1 MVYCLCNRTL
11 DKKRRNSLTKEI
23 NKEELLVQQEY
34 IEKVKAI
41 NAKREQMPLAHVHSF
56 GCQQN
61 VSDGEKIKGMLAQ
74 MGYGFTPETAF
85 ADLILFNTCAV
96 RENAEDRVFGNIG
109 ALKKLKEK
117 NRNLI
122 IAVGGCMVQQE
133 HIAQRMRKSFP
144 QVDIIFG
151 THVMHSL
158 PQMIYEKLSENR
170 RTLSIPESDG
180 VIAEG
185 LPVIRESKVKAS
197 VPIMYG
203 CNNFCTY
210 CIVPFVRGRERS
222 RRPEEV
228 IAEVKGL
235 INDGYKEILLLGQ
248 NVNSYG
254 KEYDFGFAKLL
265 SELDKI
271 PGKYKLSFMT
281 SHPKDCTHELIDTIA
296 DSRHISYHLH
306 LPVQCGSDRILKE
319 MNRHYD
325 TAHYLELIEYAK
337 KRIPKVALT
346 TDIIVGFPGETYED
360 FLGTVELMKKVRY
373 DSAYTFIYSK
383 REDKGKWFRQ
393 LLDVQ
398 NSIGEKAYERFIG
411 DEVEVLCEGIGRT
424 ADGLMTGHSRHGVIV
439 DFNGTRD
446 MIGKYVTVR
455 IQKALPWAV
464 TGELVSVND

>member
-23 NKEELLVQQEY
+23 NKEELLIQQEY

-151 THVMHSL
+151 THVMHTL

-281 SHPKDCTHELIDTIA
+281 SHPKDCTHEL
-296 DSRHISYHLH
+296 
-306 LPVQCGSDRILKE
+306 
-319 MNRHYD
+319 
-325 TAHYLELIEYAK
+325 
-337 KRIPKVALT
+337 
-346 TDIIVGFPGETYED
+346 
-360 FLGTVELMKKVRY
+360 
-373 DSAYTFIYSK
+373 
-383 REDKGKWFRQ
+383 
-393 LLDVQ
+393 
-398 NSIGEKAYERFIG
+398 
-411 DEVEVLCEGIGRT
+411 
-424 ADGLMTGHSRHGVIV
+424 
-439 DFNGTRD
+439 
-446 MIGKYVTVR
+446 
-455 IQKALPWAV
+455 
-464 TGELVSVND
+464 

>member
-151 THVMHSL
+151 THVMHTL
-158 PQMIYEKLSENR
+158 PQMIY
-170 RTLSIPESDG
+170 
-180 VIAEG
+180 
-185 LPVIRESKVKAS
+185 
-197 VPIMYG
+197 
-203 CNNFCTY
+203 
-210 CIVPFVRGRERS
+210 
-222 RRPEEV
+222 
-228 IAEVKGL
+228 
-235 INDGYKEILLLGQ
+235 
-248 NVNSYG
+248 
-254 KEYDFGFAKLL
+254 
-265 SELDKI
+265 
-271 PGKYKLSFMT
+271 
-281 SHPKDCTHELIDTIA
+281 
-296 DSRHISYHLH
+296 
-306 LPVQCGSDRILKE
+306 
-319 MNRHYD
+319 
-325 TAHYLELIEYAK
+325 
-337 KRIPKVALT
+337 
-346 TDIIVGFPGETYED
+346 
-360 FLGTVELMKKVRY
+360 
-373 DSAYTFIYSK
+373 
-383 REDKGKWFRQ
+383 
-393 LLDVQ
+393 
-398 NSIGEKAYERFIG
+398 
-411 DEVEVLCEGIGRT
+411 
-424 ADGLMTGHSRHGVIV
+424 
-439 DFNGTRD
+439 
-446 MIGKYVTVR
+446 
-455 IQKALPWAV
+455 
-464 TGELVSVND
+464 